1 MEQRPDDLTGM
12 ESSAAREYIAA
23 HIATAK
29 LTEKRLAELD
39 AELAKWRSRAE
50 LARSKGAE
58 DLALAA
64 DTEAARIQTDRD
76 RISAEAAELKAQI
89 ERMRGQLGGLA
100 ARERTIDPDL
110 LEQEL
115 HMAAGGTPGEPNP
128 VATERKFAE
137 MEKAAAADDALAAL
151 KAKLAGDTGAGTG
164 TPTEAGDA
172 AMEASTPMGT
182 GSPGETVTPAETG
195 SQADSGTDE

>member
-1 MEQRPDDLTGM
+1 MIMEGIIEQRPDDLTGM
-12 ESSAAREYIAA
+12 DPSAAREYIAA
-23 HIATAK
+23 HIATVK
-29 LTEKRLAELD
+29 LTEKKLAELD
-39 AELAKWRSRAE
+39 EELAKWRSRAE

-58 DLALAA
+58 DLAQAA
-64 DTEAARIQTDRD
+64 DAEAARVQASRD
-76 RISAEAAELKAQI
+76 PIAAEAAELKEQI

-100 ARERTIDPDL
+100 ARVRSIDPDL

-151 KAKLAGDTGAGTG
+151 KAKLAG
-164 TPTEAGDA
+164 TPTET
-172 AMEASTPMGT
+172 STPPETGT
-182 GSPGETVTPAETG
+182 GA
-195 SQADSGTDE
+195 